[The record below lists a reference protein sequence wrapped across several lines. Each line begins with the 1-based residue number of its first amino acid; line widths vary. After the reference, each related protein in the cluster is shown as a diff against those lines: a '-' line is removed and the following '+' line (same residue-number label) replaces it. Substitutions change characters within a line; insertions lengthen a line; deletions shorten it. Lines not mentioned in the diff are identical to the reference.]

1 MTHRS
6 RWIKPFK
13 SLFLVL
19 NDVGQILSWQL
30 VPNTSYDTLS
40 EMSTE
45 VREQIVSMKKTL
57 AQIYMDDCCKIWT
70 KLQNIF
76 DEATSVKLNL
86 FDAIQ
91 RITKK
96 SIEKT
101 FFVQ

>member
-1 MTHRS
+1 
-6 RWIKPFK
+6 
-13 SLFLVL
+13 
-19 NDVGQILSWQL
+19 
-30 VPNTSYDTLS
+30 
-40 EMSTE
+40 
-45 VREQIVSMKKTL
+45 
-57 AQIYMDDCCKIWT
+57 MDDCCKIWT